1 MYRVEVGTWAE
12 EVFSG
17 SLQRIKIPY
26 SSLIGKDPDAG
37 REWRQKE
44 KGAAE
49 DEMVRQ
55 HHPLNG
61 HECEQTL
68 EGTEGQGSLVYC
80 GPWGHKKS
88 DMT

>member
-1 MYRVEVGTWAE
+1 
-12 EVFSG
+12 
-17 SLQRIKIPY
+17 
-26 SSLIGKDPDAG
+26 
-37 REWRQKE
+37 
-44 KGAAE
+44 
-49 DEMVRQ
+49 MVRQ
-55 HHPLNG
+55 HHTLNG